1 MKLIMEEEEIQAAVK
16 AYMGTDYDIK
26 DLKVVVGRTKSST
39 RIEVEVE
46 RVQVK
51 ACIPTSPIMRDISVT
66 EEIVTPVTPKVHSG
80 PIFSRLEED

>member
-1 MKLIMEEEEIQAAVK
+1 MKLILEEAEIQAAVK

-46 RVQVK
+46 RTVPT
-51 ACIPTSPIMRDISVT
+51 IPTGIVARAVEPIVEDEV
-66 EEIVTPVTPKVHSG
+66 PVEVKKHTG
-80 PIFSRLEED
+80 PIFSKIEED

>member
-1 MKLIMEEEEIQAAVK
+1 MKLILEEAEIQAAVK

-46 RVQVK
+46 RTAQVTHK
-51 ACIPTSPIMRDISVT
+51 PVLEVSEPTIK
-66 EEIVTPVTPKVHSG
+66 EEAPVEVKKHSG
-80 PIFSRLEED
+80 PIFAKLEED

>member
-1 MKLIMEEEEIQAAVK
+1 MKLIMEEAEIQAAVK

-46 RVQVK
+46 RVQVE
-51 ACIPTSPIMRDISVT
+51 ACIPTSPIMRDISVP
-66 EEIVTPVTPKVHSG
+66 EKVVAPITPKVPSG
-80 PIFSRLEED
+80 PIFSRIEED